1 MGFCKVAEMRLKTYR
16 HTHNKSMSTPAAA
29 QMTATML
36 YHKRFFPYYIS
47 NILAGL
53 DENGKGCVYSYDPVG
68 HSEKNMYRAG
78 GSAVSLLQPLLDNQV
93 GLKNMEN
100 VDKTPISISEGAREE
115 RATLLL
121 IRLNNTSDYMIQFQ
135 IGNFGQILTT

>member
-1 MGFCKVAEMRLKTYR
+1 MRLKTYR

-29 QMTATML
+29 QMMATML

-68 HSEKNMYRAG
+68 HSEK
-78 GSAVSLLQPLLDNQV
+78 
-93 GLKNMEN
+93 
-100 VDKTPISISEGAREE
+100 
-115 RATLLL
+115 
-121 IRLNNTSDYMIQFQ
+121 
-135 IGNFGQILTT
+135 